1 MFTGEIPIYQQ
12 LADRV
17 AEDILAG
24 TYPEESSV
32 PSTNEYA
39 VFYQISPITAAKGV
53 NLLVEQGVLYKKR
66 GIGMFVSPGA
76 QEKLR
81 AKRRAE
87 FAARHIG
94 PLVREARLLQIDRT
108 ELDDLINQEDSK

>member
-66 GIGMFVSPGA
+66 GVGMFVAAGA
-76 QEKLR
+76 REKLR
-81 AKRRAE
+81 VKRRAAFSE
-87 FAARHIG
+87 RHIA
-94 PLVREARLLQIDRT
+94 PLVHEARLLRIYRE

>member
-66 GIGMFVSPGA
+66 GIGMFVAAGA
-76 QEKLR
+76 REKLR
-81 AKRRAE
+81 ATRRAE
-87 FAARHIG
+87 FPDRHVN
-94 PLVREARLLQIDRT
+94 PLVREARLLDIDKT